1 MKTEIKIRNEASVC
15 TIDIEGTIG
24 VPENEQ
30 FSDSS
35 HSVATYERLRNEV
48 DKIKQIEA
56 EEIIVNIRSTG
67 GDVNDAMLIYE
78 ALSALNAKI
87 TTRCYGYTASAA
99 TIIAQAA
106 AEGCRE
112 IMSNALYLIHRSV
125 SSTEGN
131 ALDLQQSLDLLAKT
145 DERLAAIY
153 SSRSGREVEQ
163 IVTLMNENNGNGRW
177 LTPEEAL
184 EAGLVD
190 RIIEPTA
197 TRRTIKARIADAA
210 GRLISAL
217 RPTADEPMPRA
228 VLDIEAVAVEARSA
242 AAVEALRRGQERATP
257 TTIEPTE
264 DPSDREAEEPANA
277 ASYSRDADA
286 IRDAKF

>member
-1 MKTEIKIRNEASVC
+1 MKNSIEIRCSADRTAV
-15 TIDIEGTIG
+15 IDIEGTIG
-24 VPENEQ
+24 VEPA
-30 FSDSS
+30 SADSR
-35 HSVATYERLRNEV
+35 SVATYETFNRALDQIRALDV
-48 DKIKQIEA
+48 DQIT
-56 EEIIVNIRSTG
+56 VNIRSTG
-67 GDVNDAMLIYE
+67 GNVADALLIYD
-78 ALSALNAKI
+78 ALCGLD
-87 TTRCYGYTASAA
+87 THVVTRCHGYTASAA

-163 IVTLMNENNGNGRW
+163 IVDLMNENNGNGRW

-264 DPSDREAEEPANA
+264 DPSDGEAVEPANA

-286 IRDAKF
+286 IRYAKF